1 MTPEELL
8 NYKKVNY
15 FFMPNFHDVMN
26 NTWWVCRKDRNDDKN
41 QNYCCNQKA
50 FFGLYLTRCLIKL
63 LQFFF
68 FRIVLTIKY
77 EKKSLWGWKHL
88 PYEKDWKTNKLS
100 FRCIVLSQDWL
111 WNHLQH
117 LKPGYWPKRLNL
129 MQNNLFTS
137 K

>member
-68 FRIVLTIKY
+68 FQNCFNYKVW
-77 EKKSLWGWKHL
+77 EKKSLRV
-88 PYEKDWKTNKLS
+88 KTFA
-100 FRCIVLSQDWL
+100 FR
-111 WNHLQH
+111 
-117 LKPGYWPKRLNL
+117 KRLKNKQIVIPMHRFVTRL
-129 MQNNLFTS
+129 ALEPFAAFETRLLAKKIKS
-137 K
+137 DAK